1 MQIVNANR
9 HVNRPRDSV
18 AGIIRVKV
26 PKSKGDARMG
36 YPSPNSPLADHSRGR
51 TLKALL
57 AASHVSQKR
66 LADASG
72 LDVKTVSA
80 ICAGKRDGNVATWAA
95 MRKGLSALL
104 GRAVS
109 LDEMRG

>member
-1 MQIVNANR
+1 MKI
-9 HVNRPRDSV
+9 
-18 AGIIRVKV
+18 

-36 YPSPNSPLADHSRGR
+36 YPSPNSPLADRTRGR
-51 TLKALL
+51 ALKALL

>member
-1 MQIVNANR
+1 MQIGTTNR
-9 HVNRPRDSV
+9 HVNHSQHTV

-36 YPSPNSPLADHSRGR
+36 YPSPNSPLADRTRGR
-51 TLKALL
+51 ALKALL
-57 AASHVSQKR
+57 AASRVSQAR

-80 ICAGKRDGNVATWAA
+80 ICAGRRDGNVATWAA

-104 GRAVS
+104 GRAVT